1 VTLGTYRS
9 PLTPLKKAG
18 LFHSLMMGICQED
31 NLTQRRKG
39 AKENRVFG
47 LKAQKFFTEI
57 VRLLSIFISL
67 HLAIS
72 PILRN
77 ETALP

>member
-1 VTLGTYRS
+1 
-9 PLTPLKKAG
+9 G

-47 LKAQKFFTEI
+47 LKAQKFFTGI

-77 ETALP
+77 ETALLFKGG